1 VSNKKSKKQEARLA
15 KDLIGGRA
23 QIASGAL
30 DYWDN
35 DVCSDAFL
43 MEAKYTEAKSY
54 SIKVKYW
61 DETEKN
67 AFSIGKLPVLVIEFD
82 PQRKGLAVIRYEDFI
97 EFDRLLGGLCG

>member
-1 VSNKKSKKQEARLA
+1 MSSKRSKKQEVRLA
-15 KDLIGGRA
+15 KDLIGGHA
-23 QIASGAL
+23 QIASGAI

-35 DVCSDAFL
+35 DVCSEAFL

-61 DETEKN
+61 NEIEQN
-67 AFSIGKLPVLVIEFD
+67 AFSIGKLPVLVVEFE
-82 PQRKGLAVIRYEDFI
+82 PQHKGLAVIRYEDFI